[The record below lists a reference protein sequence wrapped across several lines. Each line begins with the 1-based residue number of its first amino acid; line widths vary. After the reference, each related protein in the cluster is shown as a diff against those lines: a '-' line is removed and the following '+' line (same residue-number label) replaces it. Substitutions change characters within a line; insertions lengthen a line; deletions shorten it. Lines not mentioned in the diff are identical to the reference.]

1 MRNAPNK
8 KRGYVIL
15 PVVIPTGVDPSE
27 ALNDNQTYKVVWEVL
42 QALRS
47 HDDRFDAHINKL
59 DLIGKNNNKM
69 EVIAVTDKINRK
81 TMASANSNT
90 GKGFY
95 GIGSELEG
103 NQPPTQMG
111 LRFEVG
117 EIERALYAKVV
128 KKCGNRNHWE
138 DWAKDISNIA
148 KNHISRIKAIVKD
161 PKNTKEAESFT
172 NFADELRDDLNDS
185 ITDDEVIEMLAQHLI
200 TKPVFDALF
209 KDYSFATHNPVS
221 QAMQHVLDVLQEH
234 RLDKEV
240 DTLEKFYR
248 SVQMRAEGID
258 SADGKQK
265 IVVELYDKF
274 FRNAFPRMT
283 ERLGIVYTP
292 VEVVDFIIHSVDD
305 VLQDEFGQTLGSEGV
320 HIIDPFTGTG
330 TFITR
335 MLQSGLISKEQLP
348 HKYKHEIH
356 ANEIVLL
363 AYYIA
368 AINIEAVYHSLVG
381 GEYQPFEGICLTDTF
396 QLYEKDDMI
405 SELLTNNSDRR
416 KRQKDLD
423 IRVIMGNPPYSA
435 GQGSANDNAANV
447 AYPSLDKG
455 IQDTYGKHSKAT
467 LQRKL
472 FDSYIR
478 AIRWGS
484 DRIGKSGVMAYVSG
498 SAWIERS
505 FADGLR
511 KCLKEEFSSLYV
523 FHLRGDIRKNMMS
536 KGKAKE
542 GGNIFEQGSMTG
554 IAITIFVKNSEA
566 KEHGNIFF
574 YDIGDDLVTEQKKTI
589 VTNLKSISGIT
600 AMNGWQRITP
610 DKHNDWI
617 SQRDD
622 SFNSFI
628 ELGSKKDKNNNS
640 LFENYSL
647 GISTN
652 RYSWCYN
659 FSKTSLEKNIDKT
672 ILFYNAE
679 LKKIKNGNVDK
690 IKDIIDYNPEKIS
703 WSSTLLSKLKRGDK
717 SSINNGEFRLSSY
730 RPFQKQWLF
739 FDDILNDRRGQIP
752 KVIPER
758 NLNNI
763 IISVSGIGAR
773 SGFSVLVTNVSPDIQ
788 YKDNG
793 QCFPLYL
800 YEENTASTSND
811 LFAKQSQG
819 GYTKKDCITDAGLTH
834 FKTAYPNEKISKEDI
849 FYYIY
854 GLLHSEEYRTKY
866 ADNLSKQLPR
876 IPCVKQAQ
884 DFWAFSKAG
893 RKLADLH
900 INYETVAPYHVK
912 LETGNKKLTDEDY
925 YVTKMKFAKKGDKS
939 KVIYNQNITISN
951 IPVEAYDYVVN
962 GKPALEWVMERQC
975 VKTDKA
981 SGIVNDA
988 NLYATETVGDA
999 AYPLKL
1005 FQSVITVSLETMK
1018 IVNSL
1023 PKLEL
1028 PDADNAIKANKV
1040 DRPIITVEWLLKKSQ
1055 ELCEQFGYV
1064 DPHKIASEIGAVVHQ
1079 DKNLG
1084 QKGQICCN
1092 NNDNFEIVVKDKT
1105 DHYSVVHEICHIP
1118 LHPEHIKQAAV
1129 GRKAENSLSKD
1140 KETEAENLAALILM
1154 PEDFIKTYMNEQG
1167 IAEKSQ
1173 ITSNTIISKAAK
1185 RFHVSGTAMCIRLK
1199 NLGYF
1204 ISNPVKNSF
1213 IST

>member
-1 MRNAPNK
+1 MRCLSEGVDVPALDAVLFLTPRNSQVDVVQSVGRIMRTAPNK

-15 PVVIPTGVDPSE
+15 PVVIPTGVEPSA

-59 DLIGKNNNKM
+59 DLIGKNNDKM
-69 EVIAVTDKINRK
+69 EVIAITDKISQKSVAAKANHASDAKASYSIGERQDK
-81 TMASANSNT
+81 TPIAEQFKM
-90 GKGFY
+90 K
-95 GIGSELEG
+95 
-103 NQPPTQMG
+103 
-111 LRFEVG
+111 FEVG

-128 KKCGNRNHWE
+128 QKCGNRRHWE
-138 DWAKDISNIA
+138 QWATDIA
-148 KNHISRIKAIVKD
+148 KIANTHITRIKSIVDD
-161 PKNTKEAESFT
+161 PKNAKEATAFN

-185 ITDDEVIEMLAQHLI
+185 ITNEEVIEMLAQHLI

-209 KDYSFATHNPVS
+209 KDYSFASNNPVS
-221 QAMQHVLDVLQEH
+221 LAMQHVIDVLQEH
-234 RLDKEV
+234 RIDKEA
-240 DTLEKFYR
+240 DTLEGFYR
-248 SVQMRAEGID
+248 SVKMRADGIE
-258 SADGKQK
+258 SAEAKQK

-274 FRNAFPRMT
+274 FRNAFPKMT

-292 VEVVDFIIHSVDD
+292 VEVVDFIIHSVND
-305 VLQDEFGQTLGSEGV
+305 VLKEQFGQTLGSKGV

-335 MLQSGLISKEQLP
+335 MLQSGLISKEQLQY
-348 HKYKHEIH
+348 KYKNEIH

-368 AINIEAVYHSLVG
+368 AVNIEAVYHSLAG

-396 QLYEKDDMI
+396 QLYEKGDMI
-405 SELLTNNSDRR
+405 SDLLANNSDRR
-416 KRQKDLD
+416 KRQKELD
-423 IRVIMGNPPYSA
+423 IRVIVGNPPYSA
-435 GQGSANDNAANV
+435 GQESANDNAANIS
-447 AYPSLDKG
+447 YSSLDKG
-455 IQDTYGKHSKAT
+455 IQDSYGKHSKAT

-478 AIRWGS
+478 AVRWGS
-484 DRIGKSGVMAYVSG
+484 DRIGVSGVMAYVSG

-554 IAITIFVKNSEA
+554 IAITIFVKNPEA
-566 KEHGNIFF
+566 QEHGNIYFH
-574 YDIGDDLVTEQKKTI
+574 DIGDDLGTEQKKTI

-600 AMNGWQRITP
+600 AINGWQRITP

-628 ELGSKKDKNNNS
+628 ELGSKKDKNINS

-659 FSKTSLEKNIDKT
+659 FSKKSLEKNIGKT
-672 ILFYNAE
+672 ISFYNAE

-703 WSSTLLSKLKRGDK
+703 WSSTLLSKFKRGDK

-752 KVIPER
+752 KIIPES
-758 NLNNI
+758 NLHNI

-793 QCFPLYL
+793 QCFPLHL
-800 YEENTASTSND
+800 YEEKSLSKNDD
-811 LFAKQSQG
+811 LFSGQG
-819 GYTKKDCITDAGLTH
+819 DSGYTKKDGITDSGLKH
-834 FKTAYPNEKISKEDI
+834 FQKAYPNEKITKEDI

-876 IPCVKQAQ
+876 IPCVKQAA

-893 RKLADLH
+893 RDLAELH
-900 INYETVAPYHVK
+900 INYETVEPYPVK
-912 LETGNKKLTDEDY
+912 LDTGIKKPTDSDY

-939 KVIYNQNITISN
+939 TVIYNNNITIKD
-951 IPVEAYDYVVN
+951 IPLEAYEYVVN

-988 NLYATETVGDA
+988 NLYALETVGDA

-1005 FQSVITVSLETMK
+1005 FQRVITVSLETMK
-1018 IVNSL
+1018 IVNNL
-1023 PKLEL
+1023 PALQL
-1028 PDADNAIKANKV
+1028 P
-1040 DRPIITVEWLLKKSQ
+1040 
-1055 ELCEQFGYV
+1055 
-1064 DPHKIASEIGAVVHQ
+1064 
-1079 DKNLG
+1079 
-1084 QKGQICCN
+1084 
-1092 NNDNFEIVVKDKT
+1092 
-1105 DHYSVVHEICHIP
+1105 
-1118 LHPEHIKQAAV
+1118 
-1129 GRKAENSLSKD
+1129 
-1140 KETEAENLAALILM
+1140 EAETNV
-1154 PEDFIKTYMNEQG
+1154 K
-1167 IAEKSQ
+1167 
-1173 ITSNTIISKAAK
+1173 KA
-1185 RFHVSGTAMCIRLK
+1185 V
-1199 NLGYF
+1199 
-1204 ISNPVKNSF
+1204 
-1213 IST
+1213 